1 MLDLYRVY
9 IGINRRFVRI
19 KVLIMTTENQVRSM
33 KPNRKAY
40 LLHMNEDLYF
50 RLHIMAARESRTV
63 NSLINSFL
71 QRYTANTELPEGY
84 GRKV

>member
-1 MLDLYRVY
+1 
-9 IGINRRFVRI
+9 
-19 KVLIMTTENQVRSM
+19 MTNENQPRSM

-50 RLHIMAARESRTV
+50 RLQIMAARESRTV

-71 QRYTANTELPEGY
+71 QRYTANIELPEG
-84 GRKV
+84 

>member
-1 MLDLYRVY
+1 
-9 IGINRRFVRI
+9 
-19 KVLIMTTENQVRSM
+19 M

-50 RLHIMAARESRTV
+50 RLQIMAARESRTV

-71 QRYTANTELPEGY
+71 QRYTANIELPEG
-84 GRKV
+84 

>member
-50 RLHIMAARESRTV
+50 RLQIMAARESRTV

-71 QRYTANTELPEGY
+71 QRYTANIELPEG
-84 GRKV
+84 